1 MVPVGAAQLEHGALS
16 AAEKLEVGIMQNEM
30 GVCLAR
36 VVPAPVLG
44 SGAWLRCVAPVLG
57 SGSWLRCL
65 APVLVRACVHV
76 GREIAFCPVAP
87 NPDPLLRDSWA
98 PWRGWP

>member
-30 GVCLAR
+30 GVPGSSGAS
-36 VVPAPVLG
+36 
-44 SGAWLRCVAPVLG
+44 SGAWLRCVA
-57 SGSWLRCL
+57 SE
-65 APVLVRACVHV
+65 LVRACVHV
-76 GREIAFCPVAP
+76 GREITFCPEAP
-87 NPDPLLRDSWA
+87 NPDPIFRDSWA